1 MSGRIRIII
10 LFNILFKIN
19 FNLNYILI
27 NSDFSI
33 KMDYLFQLLELL
45 KIKNYSGNKNDN
57 ENGFKKPDKYKNINN
72 SAINL

>member
-1 MSGRIRIII
+1 LLGRIRIII

-45 KIKNYSGNKNDN
+45 KIKNYTGNKNDN

-72 SAINL
+72 SAVNL

>member
-1 MSGRIRIII
+1 MLGRIRIII

-45 KIKNYSGNKNDN
+45 KIKNYTGNKNDN

-72 SAINL
+72 SAVNL

>member
-1 MSGRIRIII
+1 MLGRIRIII

-19 FNLNYILI
+19 FNFNYILI

-45 KIKNYSGNKNDN
+45 KIKNYSSNGNDN

-72 SAINL
+72 SVVNL

>member
-1 MSGRIRIII
+1 MLGRIRIII

-19 FNLNYILI
+19 FNFNYILI

-45 KIKNYSGNKNDN
+45 KIKNYSSNGNDV

-72 SAINL
+72 SVVNL

>member
-1 MSGRIRIII
+1 MLGRIRIII

-33 KMDYLFQLLELL
+33 IMDYLFQLLELL
-45 KIKNYSGNKNDN
+45 KIKNYTGNKNDN

-72 SAINL
+72 SAVNL